1 MLIRTK
7 GTVNY
12 DPRECCDILEIDIPD
27 EEILALGK
35 RYFKIASEQ
44 AGDVGGDTIAVI
56 DEKQMPFKES
66 RKKLFDDILEKYNID
81 EIAGNLGTLL
91 DDNDCRYYGEHDNEW
106 FWMWKFIEDIYNS
119 AAKELDKS

>member
-7 GTVNY
+7 AMVNY
-12 DPRECCDILEIDIPD
+12 DPRENGDVLTLDIPD

-35 RYFKIASEQ
+35 RYFKLASEQ

-56 DEKQMPFKES
+56 DEKQMPFVES

-81 EIAGNLGTLL
+81 EITGNLGVVL
-91 DDNDCRYYGEHDNEW
+91 DDDEIRYYGEHDEEW
-106 FWMWKFIEDIYNS
+106 EWLWKFIKDIYDS
-119 AAKELDKS
+119 AAKELEK